1 MGARHPQETIKQLGT
16 QKIHFILAARHLIK
30 QGIVKSPA
38 DAIRYMEKHNSNVD
52 EIIEQ
57 LIISK
62 QTKLIVET
70 DEEENEDTG
79 TESTS

>member
-16 QKIHFILAARHLIK
+16 QKVPFILAARHLIR

-38 DAIRYMEKHNSNVD
+38 DAIRYMEEHNSNVD

-57 LIISK
+57 LITSK
-62 QTKLIVET
+62 QTKLVV
-70 DEEENEDTG
+70 DEKEDNENNPE
-79 TESTS
+79 